1 MTRTNGRLSRT
12 ESAHR
17 SCPSHLESA
26 PGSRP
31 SRSCGVVIVG
41 GGLAGQRCAEAL
53 RRQGYEGPVR
63 IVCAELHRPYDRP
76 PLSKGMLAGEGSA
89 DSLPYRPAEW
99 YEEHSIGL
107 LLGVAATGLDP
118 AGRLLRLSGGATLGY
133 ERLLIATGSRPR
145 ILPTL
150 AGFENVSPLRTI
162 EDAAWLREVLADR
175 PRLAVIG
182 AGFIGQ
188 EVAATAR
195 RLGAQ
200 VTMIEA
206 APCPL
211 AGILGTQMGG
221 WFARLHES
229 EGVELL
235 CNRTV
240 AAVEGN
246 GRVERLRFSD
256 GREIE
261 PDHVVVG
268 VGVEADTAWLA
279 RSGIECSSGVPV
291 DQHGRTT
298 VQDVYAAGDAAAT
311 YDPLLGRHI
320 PGSHWE
326 AAGRQG
332 ARAAKAMLGL
342 EPDPAPATSF
352 WTDQYGIRIQ
362 YLGRAGLADRV
373 EIDGDP
379 DARSFTATFS
389 RGARTVAELL
399 VNRPRELAAART
411 LIEKGGR

>member
-1 MTRTNGRLSRT
+1 MPRTNGRLGST
-12 ESAHR
+12 EG
-17 SCPSHLESA
+17 A
-26 PGSRP
+26 PGFRP
-31 SRSCGVVIVG
+31 SRGRGVVIVG

-53 RRQGYEGPVR
+53 RRQGYDGSIR
-63 IVCAELHRPYDRP
+63 MVCAEPHRPYDRP
-76 PLSKGMLAGEGSA
+76 PLSKAVLAGEGSA
-89 DSLPYRPAEW
+89 DSLPFRPAEW
-99 YEEHSIGL
+99 YDEHSIRL

-118 AGRLLRLSGGATLGY
+118 VARLLVLSRGATLGY
-133 ERLLIATGSRPR
+133 RRLLIATGSRPR
-145 ILPTL
+145 TLPAL
-150 AGFENVSPLRTI
+150 AGFENVSALRTI
-162 EDAAWLREVLADR
+162 EDAARLRDVLANR

-195 RLGAQ
+195 RLGAH

-206 APCPL
+206 AAFPL

-221 WFARLHES
+221 WFADLHES

-240 AAVEGN
+240 TAVEGN
-246 GRVERLRFSD
+246 RHVERLRLSD
-256 GREIE
+256 GRVIE
-261 PDHVVVG
+261 PSHVVVG
-268 VGVEADTAWLA
+268 VGIDADTGWLV
-279 RSGIECSSGVPV
+279 RSGIDANGGVPV
-291 DQHGRTT
+291 DQHGRST
-298 VQDVYAAGDAAAT
+298 VPDVYAAGDAAAT
-311 YDPLLGRHI
+311 YDPLLGRHV

-332 ARAAKAMLGL
+332 GRAAKAMLGL

-362 YLGRAGLADRV
+362 YLGRAALADRV

-389 RGARTVAELL
+389 RGARTVAALL

-411 LIEKGGR
+411 LIEKGTR